1 MDEGGFEPPA
11 SSLRARK
18 INSQDAVLQPLAS
31 DEGAFKWVLGV
42 QTVCEIHFCIRAPTG
57 KTARPAKEGNYDVQ
71 SFLGSGA
78 GSSCTVAPENLEISE
93 RMCLIL
99 VS

>member
-1 MDEGGFEPPA
+1 METLEYKPFAEIDFA
-11 SSLRARK
+11 S
-18 INSQDAVLQPLAS
+18 
-31 DEGAFKWVLGV
+31 
-42 QTVCEIHFCIRAPTG
+42 
-57 KTARPAKEGNYDVQ
+57 TARPAREGNYDVQ